1 MKIIAIDPG
10 TKESAYVSWNG
21 RVILDMDILDNDIIL
36 ELIKSYKYLK
46 GFTLVIEQVRC
57 YGMVVGASTLD
68 TVFWSGR
75 FCEAWKGGDGSWSLM
90 PRMDVKMH
98 LCHDSRAKDKNIRQA
113 LIDRFEPHLKPRQRP
128 KAVLKGVG
136 THLWAAM
143 ALAVTWWDL
152 NNKKEGV

>member
-10 TKESAYVSWNG
+10 TTESAYVQWNG
-21 RVILDMDILDNDIIL
+21 VEILDMGIAYNDDVMWFLNQSVFMQKDN
-36 ELIKSYKYLK
+36 
-46 GFTLVIEQVRC
+46 LVVEQVRC

-75 FCEAWKGGDGSWSLM
+75 FCQAWKGEWFLM

-113 LIDRFEPHLKPRQRP
+113 LIDRFEPDLKPRQRP
-128 KAVLKGVG
+128 KNVLKGVG
-136 THLWAAM
+136 THLWAAL

-152 NNKKEGV
+152 SNKKEGV

>member
-10 TKESAYVSWNG
+10 TKESAWVQWDGKN
-21 RVILDMDILDNDIIL
+21 ILSMGIMFNM
-36 ELIKSYKYLK
+36 ELIMELYQFKPSNM
-46 GFTLVIEQVRC
+46 VIEQVRC
-57 YGMVVGASTLD
+57 YGMTIGASTLD

-75 FCEAWKGGDGSWSLM
+75 FCEAWPGDWSLM

-113 LIDRFEPHLKPRQRP
+113 LIDRFEPDLKPRQRP
-128 KAVLKGVG
+128 KTVLKGVG

-152 NNKKEGV
+152 NNKKEGEV

>member
-1 MKIIAIDPG
+1 VRITAIDPG
-10 TKESAYVSWNG
+10 TTESAYVVWNG
-21 RVILDMDILDNDIIL
+21 SEILDMG
-36 ELIKSYKYLK
+36 IKFNVQVLMYLYDRTI
-46 GFTLVIEQVRC
+46 GDLVVEQVRC
-57 YGMVVGASTLD
+57 YGMTVGASTLD

-75 FCEAWKGGDGSWSLM
+75 FCEGWPGDWSIM

-113 LIDRFEPHLKPRQRP
+113 LIDRFEPTLKPRQRP
-128 KAVLKGVG
+128 KTVLKGVG

-152 NNKKEGV
+152 NRKEG